1 MTIKRFKAVADRQA
15 ESTGVGIVEYVE
27 GGETIAIH
35 SLYYDQRLSNRDTYL
50 SALKQVRKLTK
61 PNDTVI
67 LRTAVMQNK
76 PQWRKDHLNIYGKG
90 ERFKPQAFGEP
101 LDLALDAVRR
111 KTTIHEQLNEME
123 R

>member
-1 MTIKRFKAVADRQA
+1 MTTRRFKAVVDRQA

-35 SLYYDQRLSNRDTYL
+35 SLYYDKRLSNRDTYL
-50 SALKQVRKLTK
+50 SALKRVEQLTK
-61 PNDTVI
+61 TDDTAI

-76 PQWRKDHLNIYGKG
+76 PQWRKDHPNIYGKV

-101 LDLALDAVRR
+101 LDLARDAILRGS
-111 KTTIHEQLNEME
+111 TIHEQLNEME